1 MRIDRKTMIQI
12 IIEIMIEDNKEIIII
27 IIKIEIM
34 MINMIKEIKEIII
47 EIIINNNIE
56 NIKMMI
62 ILFNNHNMY

>member
-1 MRIDRKTMIQI
+1 MKIDKKTRKQI

-34 MINMIKEIKEIII
+34 MIDMIKEIKEIIK

-62 ILFNNHNMY
+62 FLFNNHNMY